1 MLKMKKVSVII
12 PTYKRVGLLRKIF
25 DSLVNQSSIHEV
37 IVVDSDSNDGT
48 KELVRHFDNEYGINF
63 IHANV
68 ENSVSLKRNTG
79 ILSATRD
86 FLIFLDDDCVPDKN
100 FVKGHI
106 NCLTNRQNTVNCG
119 DVFFP
124 DESIRASNYIR
135 YKNSR
140 HKPYLFSE
148 HGCKDLDYRS
158 IVTMNMSIRKSDI
171 LKNELFFDEGFIGY
185 GMEDNELGYRASE
198 SGMAVHNCAASI
210 QHMENNDPFI
220 FAKKIFHTSRDGVKK
235 LKIINKAAAMGL
247 RYSFFF
253 EPDYQHSNLVLKFSI
268 RVFTTLFNI
277 TAAKYI
283 LYMLNYTDKYRFLY
297 FPILYKYVYASYYF
311 YGVKDRARAYKKISD
326 VSNNWFSSN

>member
-1 MLKMKKVSVII
+1 MIHQNKRYLLSTIASKRKKNIMLKMKKVSVII

-140 HKPYLFSE
+140 GLCYDREYLLFS
-148 HGCKDLDYRS
+148 CK
-158 IVTMNMSIRKSDI
+158 
-171 LKNELFFDEGFIGY
+171 F
-185 GMEDNELGYRASE
+185 
-198 SGMAVHNCAASI
+198 
-210 QHMENNDPFI
+210 
-220 FAKKIFHTSRDGVKK
+220 
-235 LKIINKAAAMGL
+235 
-247 RYSFFF
+247 
-253 EPDYQHSNLVLKFSI
+253 
-268 RVFTTLFNI
+268 
-277 TAAKYI
+277 
-283 LYMLNYTDKYRFLY
+283 
-297 FPILYKYVYASYYF
+297 
-311 YGVKDRARAYKKISD
+311 
-326 VSNNWFSSN
+326 